1 MENKKNEKRI
11 EESIEKIEVKDFSL
25 VWEDIKDT
33 VSPPKSKPALNWRF
47 LATAVATFIIFC
59 SVIIPFSIKHFSNG
73 EDMLQSD
80 NSSCLTSEE
89 GQVYFVDELVIS
101 IIEGNNFSSELK
113 KFGIEIVDI
122 DANVVIGSLLFKTSN
137 QEVKGGQIEVTDDL
151 DNPSF
156 VLFVKVYDKSVKQN
170 DLIQVDY
177 NRTHYVDGVK
187 IQYRIKEFYPE
198 DGIYIYDIKTYFND
212 VHYYLE
218 YTTYSE
224 NITEFLNDFFK

>member
-1 MENKKNEKRI
+1 MKNRKNEKRI
-11 EESIEKIEVKDFSL
+11 EESIEKIKVRDFSL

-33 VSPPKSKPALNWRF
+33 VSPPKRKPALNWRF
-47 LATAVATFIIFC
+47 LATAVAIFVVIC
-59 SVIIPFSIKHFSNG
+59 SVIIPLSIKYFSNG
-73 EDMLQSD
+73 EGVIQSD
-80 NSSCLTSEE
+80 EPSHSTSEE

-101 IIEGNNFSSELK
+101 IIEGNNFSNSLEK
-113 KFGIEIVDI
+113 AGINIVDI

-137 QEVKGGQIEVTDDL
+137 QEVKGGQIEVTDDI

-177 NRTHYVDGVK
+177 NLTHYVDGVK